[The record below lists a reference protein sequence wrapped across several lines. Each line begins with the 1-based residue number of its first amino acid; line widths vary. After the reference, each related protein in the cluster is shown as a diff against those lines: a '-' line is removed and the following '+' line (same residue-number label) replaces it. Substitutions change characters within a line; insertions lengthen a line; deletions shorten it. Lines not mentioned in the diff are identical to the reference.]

1 MQSHIDI
8 SNDPSD
14 VEDRLKAIIVMKRV
28 RIEEFFRDFDK
39 LRKGRVTRNQF
50 KSILSS
56 MNFTL
61 TNDEF
66 KALAKKYET
75 TDPERFFRYAD
86 FCANMNTAFTIKGID
101 KAPTT
106 RVVPVTQGDTLL
118 ARRKYLA
125 GNQNNDEIEAILEEY
140 RTAVKNKRIHLKP
153 VFQDY
158 DITRNGHV
166 TKEQFLRVLDLLR
179 INAPQ
184 HITQQLLRRY
194 MDKGNVDECNYVDF
208 CQDIDGADQ
217 LFGVSQGFNHSVN
230 YYPKTQART
239 SQAEV
244 VRNTP
249 DDVDDVISRIRT
261 LAKQQGIR
269 ISEFFRDFDRLR
281 SGHITAGQFRI
292 GLTMAKTP
300 ISQQEFAMLSEAFK
314 APKEG
319 AHICWR
325 DFSDR
330 VDEVF
335 TQKGLEKN
343 LDAEV
348 GAARTQTIYGRREAN
363 EEERAITRDVVDQF
377 RELVRT
383 NRLDAKSFFQDRDA
397 LRHFKVSPKIFRQ
410 VLNTLR
416 FEISDA
422 QTNAVALVYG
432 NEDNSIR
439 YADFLRD
446 ANCLEYVIN
455 GNTTGAK
462 STFRD
467 RFTDFQ
473 GVQDHAP
480 LMKKIK
486 EVVKKDRIRLLE
498 FFQDHD
504 TLRKGYLAAQKF
516 RGVLHGQRILLTPAE
531 YTRLE
536 NAFALSN
543 DAGLINYVTFCDEL
557 DAIFTDKTLEKNP
570 TRRPNAFN
578 APSILDPKDVL
589 DADEEEVLMACLARL
604 GTDVK
609 NRRLL
614 IKPHF

>member
-1 MQSHIDI
+1 
-8 SNDPSD
+8 
-14 VEDRLKAIIVMKRV
+14 
-28 RIEEFFRDFDK
+28 
-39 LRKGRVTRNQF
+39 
-50 KSILSS
+50 
-56 MNFTL
+56 
-61 TNDEF
+61 
-66 KALAKKYET
+66 
-75 TDPERFFRYAD
+75 
-86 FCANMNTAFTIKGID
+86 
-101 KAPTT
+101 
-106 RVVPVTQGDTLL
+106 
-118 ARRKYLA
+118 
-125 GNQNNDEIEAILEEY
+125 
-140 RTAVKNKRIHLKP
+140 
-153 VFQDY
+153 
-158 DITRNGHV
+158 
-166 TKEQFLRVLDLLR
+166 
-179 INAPQ
+179 
-184 HITQQLLRRY
+184 
-194 MDKGNVDECNYVDF
+194 MDKGNVDECNYTDF
-208 CQDIDGADQ
+208 CADIDGANQ
-217 LFGVSQGFNHSVN
+217 LFGVSQGFNHSYN
-230 YYPKTQART
+230 YVPKTAART

-244 VRNTP
+244 VRNNP
-249 DDVDDVISRIRT
+249 DDIDDVLSRIRT
-261 LAKQQGIR
+261 LCKQQGIR

-300 ISQQEFAMLSEAFK
+300 ISQQEFNMLSEAFK

-319 AHICWR
+319 AHIKWR
-325 DFSDR
+325 EFSDR

-348 GAARTQTIYGRREAN
+348 GAGRTTTVYGRREASDG
-363 EEERAITRDVVDQF
+363 EREICREVVDQF

-383 NRLDAKSFFQDRDA
+383 NRLDAKSFFQDRDS

-410 VLNTLR
+410 VLNTLG
-416 FEISDA
+416 FQIDEA
-422 QTNAVALVYG
+422 QTNAISLVYG
-432 NEDNSIR
+432 EKDNSIR

-467 RFTDFQ
+467 RFTDFE
-473 GVQDHAP
+473 GVGDHGP
-480 LMKKIK
+480 LMKKVK
-486 EVVKKDRIRLLE
+486 ELVKKDRIRMLE

-504 TLRKGYLAAQKF
+504 TLRKGYLPAQKF
-516 RGVLHGQRILLTPAE
+516 RGVLHGQRIALTPAE

-570 TRRPNAFN
+570 TRRPAAFN
-578 APSILDPKDVL
+578 APSILDPKDII
-589 DADEEEVLMACLARL
+589 DADEEEILMACLARL